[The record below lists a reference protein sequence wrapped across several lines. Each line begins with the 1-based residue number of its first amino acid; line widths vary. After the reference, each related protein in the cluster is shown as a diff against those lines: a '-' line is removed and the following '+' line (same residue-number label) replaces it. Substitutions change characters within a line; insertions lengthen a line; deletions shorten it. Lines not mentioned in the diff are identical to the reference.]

1 MNLPHPFEKA
11 KDVKANPDG
20 TINLIDDQG
29 KPLARIPMSTAFEL
43 SPEVEGH
50 GYADG
55 HGFRNGGGFGSSF
68 GSGYGY
74 GYGQSYGQTD
84 GSGRGNSK

>member
-1 MNLPHPFEKA
+1 MKLPHPFNKA
-11 KDVKANPDG
+11 SGVRADVHGA
-20 TINLIDDQG
+20 ISLIDAQG
-29 KPLARIPMSTAFEL
+29 KTLARIPMTTAFEL
-43 SPEVEGH
+43 SPEAEGY

>member
-1 MNLPHPFEKA
+1 MNLPHPFGNA
-11 KDVKANPDG
+11 SDVQTDAHG
-20 TINLIDDQG
+20 AINLIDPQG

>member
-20 TINLIDDQG
+20 TINLIDDQC

-50 GYADG
+50 GYG
-55 HGFRNGGGFGSSF
+55 L
-68 GSGYGY
+68 GYGY
-74 GYGQSYGQTD
+74 GYGSGYAVGFGYGEGVGFGD
-84 GSGRGNSK
+84 GYGDGE